1 MTHPLGWTARIP
13 DEQSQDYNGNRLD
26 PIQMNRLNA
35 YGRAFWTGAA
45 VLMAISTPTSAFGDW
60 WIVRSSD
67 EKCLVVDVE
76 PTPGDEGVTKIGKEN
91 YQSAQEAEADL
102 KRICGESDAGFAVK

>member
-1 MTHPLGWTARIP
+1 M
-13 DEQSQDYNGNRLD
+13 
-26 PIQMNRLNA
+26 
-35 YGRAFWTGAA
+35 AA
-45 VLMAISTPTSAFGDW
+45 SAPTSAFGDW

-76 PTPGDEGVTKIGKEN
+76 PTPGDEGVTKIGKDS

-102 KRICGESDAGFAVK
+102 KRICGQSDAGFGQ